1 MKIEV
6 DIFPAHFQVA
16 PANVFTDVS
25 TLNSHPRQQGAFY
38 VGTTRV
44 LIMNVDSEQVV
55 VVAQD
60 SPEGAQ
66 IIFKEKV
73 ASLIAPPQEESKKSD
88 LGTYRL
94 ITVSGKTLA
103 FSKDTNC
110 GCGSR
115 LRSWNPYRTIQ
126 SIKDPTE

>member
-16 PANVFTDVS
+16 PADVFTDVS

-44 LIMNVDSEQVV
+44 LIMNVEGNQIVL
-55 VVAQD
+55 VAQD

-66 IIFKEKV
+66 IIFREK
-73 ASLIAPPQEESKKSD
+73 IAELQEPND
-88 LGTYRL
+88 GTYRL
-94 ITVSGKTLA
+94 ITVSGKALA

-115 LRSWNPYRTIQ
+115 LRSWNPYRTMN

>member
-16 PANVFTDVS
+16 PADVFTDVS

-44 LIMNVDSEQVV
+44 LIMNVEGNQIVL
-55 VVAQD
+55 VAQD

-66 IIFKEKV
+66 IIFREK
-73 ASLIAPPQEESKKSD
+73 IAELQEPND
-88 LGTYRL
+88 GTYRL
-94 ITVSGKTLA
+94 ITVSGKALA

-115 LRSWNPYRTIQ
+115 LRSWNPYRTVQ
-126 SIKDPTE
+126 SMKDPTE

>member
-16 PANVFTDVS
+16 PADVFTDVS

-44 LIMNVDSEQVV
+44 LIMNVEGNQIVL
-55 VVAQD
+55 VAQD

-66 IIFKEKV
+66 IIFREK
-73 ASLIAPPQEESKKSD
+73 IAELQEPKD
-88 LGTYRL
+88 GTYRL
-94 ITVSGKTLA
+94 ITVSGKALA

-115 LRSWNPYRTIQ
+115 LRSWNPYRTMN

>member
-1 MKIEV
+1 MKIEI
-6 DIFPAHFQVA
+6 DLFPAHVQVA
-16 PANVFTDVS
+16 PANVFTDVL
-25 TLNSHPRQQGAFY
+25 TLNSHPPQEGAFY

-44 LIMNVDSEQVV
+44 IIMNVEGNQVV
-55 VVAQD
+55 LVAQD

-66 IIFKEKV
+66 IVFREK
-73 ASLIAPPQEESKKSD
+73 IAELQEPND
-88 LGTYRL
+88 GTYRL
-94 ITVSGKTLA
+94 ITVSGKALA
-103 FSKDTNC
+103 FKKDTNC

>member
-1 MKIEV
+1 MKIEL
-6 DIFPAHFQVA
+6 DIFPAHVQVA
-16 PANVFTDVS
+16 PPNVFTDVH
-25 TLNSHPRQQGAFY
+25 TLNSYPHQEGAFY
-38 VGTTRV
+38 VSTTRV
-44 LIMNVDSEQVV
+44 IIMNIDNQKVV

-66 IIFKEKV
+66 IVFKEKIQTFHDQV
-73 ASLIAPPQEESKKSD
+73 D
-88 LGTYRL
+88 GTYRL
-94 ITVSGKTLA
+94 ITVSGKALA

-115 LRSWNPYRTIQ
+115 LRSWNPYRTMN

>member
-1 MKIEV
+1 MKIVV
-6 DIFPAHFQVA
+6 DIFPAHVQVA
-16 PANVFTDVS
+16 PPNVFTDVH
-25 TLNSHPRQQGAFY
+25 TLNSYPHQEGAFY

-44 LIMNVDSEQVV
+44 ILMDVEANKVV
-55 VVAQD
+55 LVAQD
-60 SPEGAQ
+60 SPQGAQ
-66 IIFKEKV
+66 IVFKER
-73 ASLIAPPQEESKKSD
+73 INTFIDEID
-88 LGTYRL
+88 GTYRL

-115 LRSWNPYRTIQ
+115 LRSWNPYRTLQ

>member
-16 PANVFTDVS
+16 PADVFTDVS

-44 LIMNVDSEQVV
+44 LIMNVEGNQIVL
-55 VVAQD
+55 VAQD

-66 IIFKEKV
+66 IIFREK
-73 ASLIAPPQEESKKSD
+73 IAELQEPTD
-88 LGTYRL
+88 GTYRL
-94 ITVSGKTLA
+94 ITVSGKALA

-115 LRSWNPYRTIQ
+115 LRSWNPYRTMN

>member
-16 PANVFTDVS
+16 PADVFTDVS
-25 TLNSHPRQQGAFY
+25 TLNSHPHQQGAFY

-44 LIMNVDSEQVV
+44 LIMNVEGNQIVL
-55 VVAQD
+55 VAQD

-66 IIFKEKV
+66 IIFREK
-73 ASLIAPPQEESKKSD
+73 IAELQEPND
-88 LGTYRL
+88 GTYRL
-94 ITVSGKTLA
+94 ITVSGKALA

-115 LRSWNPYRTIQ
+115 LRSWNPYRTMN

>member
-1 MKIEV
+1 MKIVV
-6 DIFPAHFQVA
+6 DIFPAHVQVA
-16 PANVFTDVS
+16 PPNVFTDVS
-25 TLNSHPRQQGAFY
+25 TLNSHPHQEGAFY

-44 LIMNVDSEQVV
+44 IVMNVDNQRVV
-55 VVAQD
+55 LVAQD

-66 IIFKEKV
+66 IVFKEKV
-73 ASLIAPPQEESKKSD
+73 TTLIFPNEEELQKSNN
-88 LGTYRL
+88 GTYRI

>member
-16 PANVFTDVS
+16 PADVFTDVS
-25 TLNSHPRQQGAFY
+25 TLNSHPHQQGAFY

-44 LIMNVDSEQVV
+44 LIMNVEGNQIVL
-55 VVAQD
+55 VAQD

-66 IIFKEKV
+66 IIFREK
-73 ASLIAPPQEESKKSD
+73 IAELQEPTD
-88 LGTYRL
+88 GTYRL
-94 ITVSGKTLA
+94 ITVSGKALA

-115 LRSWNPYRTIQ
+115 LRSWNPYRTMN

>member
-16 PANVFTDVS
+16 PADVFTDVS

-38 VGTTRV
+38 VATTRV
-44 LIMNVDSEQVV
+44 LIMNVEGNQIVL
-55 VVAQD
+55 VAQD

-66 IIFKEKV
+66 IIFREK
-73 ASLIAPPQEESKKSD
+73 IAELQEPTD
-88 LGTYRL
+88 GTYRL
-94 ITVSGKTLA
+94 ITVSGKALA

-115 LRSWNPYRTIQ
+115 LRSWNPYRTMN